1 MKPQAASLRLRIQAT
16 GGPAQRYWR
25 VVLPLLVAGISPL
38 LFALLSQFPEA
49 AAFVPFAG
57 VPVVLILI
65 WSFAM
70 TRMRPVEIVLDQG
83 RLTITGWAS
92 TPVEGQF
99 ADVTFI
105 PWILLGVGSTH
116 GAAVNI
122 QLSGKGS
129 RPLVLGAAGQVLP
142 SRSRGQGSTSSPD
155 GFLTP
160 EDFSALLQ
168 ALQIPNEHAADLNGS
183 RELRLSLV
191 RHTGLGGALRGM
203 LPWFFTLAFLG
214 VFGGIFGE
222 MLTHQAWGM
231 PVIAGVSLGAI
242 GFGMY
247 RTFSSANQKK
257 PEYRLILNGG
267 VSLVN
272 PGGKSI
278 WVASS
283 AALQVQQQTYV
294 YRTRY
299 GSHRFPVLVL
309 SGAASELRLGV
320 WDSSAA
326 LQFVGSKEGR
336 APHFLV
342 GVPDWHRVLDR
353 LRTAR

>member
-1 MKPQAASLRLRIQAT
+1 MRPQAAPLRLRIQAT
-16 GGPAQRYWR
+16 GGPTQRYWR
-25 VVLPLLVAGISPL
+25 VVLPLLLVGMSPL

-57 VPVVLILI
+57 VPVVLFLI

-70 TRMRPVEIVLDQG
+70 TRMRPVEIMVDHG

-92 TPVEGQF
+92 TPVEGLF
-99 ADVTFI
+99 SDITFI
-105 PWILLGVGSTH
+105 PWILPGVGSTH
-116 GAAVNI
+116 GAAVRI
-122 QLSGKGS
+122 QLAGKGS
-129 RPLVLGAAGQVLP
+129 RALVLGAAGQVLP
-142 SRSRGQGSTSSPD
+142 SGSRGQGSTSSPD

-160 EDFSALLQ
+160 EDFSALLH
-168 ALQIPNEHAADLNGS
+168 ALQIPNEPAADLKGS
-183 RELRLSLV
+183 RELRISIV
-191 RHTGLGGALRGM
+191 RHTGLGGAFRGM

-222 MLTHQAWGM
+222 MLTQQAWGM

-242 GFGMY
+242 GFGIY
-247 RTFSSANQKK
+247 RTFLSAAQKK
-257 PEYRLILNGG
+257 PQYCLILNGG
-267 VSLVN
+267 VTLADPS
-272 PGGKSI
+272 GKNI
-278 WVASS
+278 WLADS
-283 AALQVQQQTYV
+283 AVLQVQQETYV

-320 WDSSAA
+320 WDTSAA
-326 LQFVGSKEGR
+326 LQYASSKEGR

-342 GVPDWHRVLDR
+342 GVPDWRLVLDR